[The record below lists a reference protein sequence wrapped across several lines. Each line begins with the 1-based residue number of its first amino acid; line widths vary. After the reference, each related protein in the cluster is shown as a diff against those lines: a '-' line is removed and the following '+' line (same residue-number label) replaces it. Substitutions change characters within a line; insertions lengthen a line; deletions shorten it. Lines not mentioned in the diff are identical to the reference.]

1 MWFYTDSKDGL
12 VYRVDGAGSRQVLA
26 KLCERAQN
34 DEVVALLK
42 KPGYG
47 AEGLEGN
54 EVKLVTCG
62 ELR

>member
-1 MWFYTDSKDGL
+1 M
-12 VYRVDGAGSRQVLA
+12 YRVDGAGSRQVLA